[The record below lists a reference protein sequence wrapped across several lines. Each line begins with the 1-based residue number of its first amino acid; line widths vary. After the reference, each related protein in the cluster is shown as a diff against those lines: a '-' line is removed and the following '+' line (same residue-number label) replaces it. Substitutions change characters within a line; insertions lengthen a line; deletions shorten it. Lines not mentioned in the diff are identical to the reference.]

1 VTDLIQTYGD
11 IAERMLHFVETRTT
25 DQASDIMRVPVANYL
40 SQERFDREIARIF
53 KRLPLMLALT
63 IELPEPGDYKAMDV
77 MGLPV
82 LITRG
87 KDGKARAFL
96 NVCKHRAMHLA
107 AEGKG
112 KCKAFACPYH
122 GWTYSNEGQ
131 LMGIAEASTFGDVER
146 STLNLTQLPC
156 DEAAG
161 LIFVIL
167 TPKDEG
173 GRPIDAAEWMG
184 GMYEDF
190 AALKLETWYFHKS
203 RKMKG
208 ANWKVAYD
216 GYLEGYHFQAAH
228 TDTVATRSPSNRAS
242 YEGFGPHI
250 RLGFPQNAIT
260 RLHDLP
266 REEWGLQ
273 ENNGYDFIRM
283 LFPNMSFF
291 LAPEM
296 GQLAQLFPGPQANR
310 NTTVMNYIFPTKP
323 DTAEGLAELD
333 KMCDFFFDVVEEE
346 DYFLGLKVQN
356 GLESGAMTHQV
367 FGRNEPGNQFFHKW
381 VDYYLDESGQ
391 TPVPVM
397 KA

>member
-1 VTDLIQTYGD
+1 MTGLYDKYANA
-11 IAERMLHFVETRTT
+11 AERMLHFVETRTT
-25 DQASDIMRVPVANYL
+25 DQASDIMRVPVADYL
-40 SQERFDREIARIF
+40 DEGRFNREIERIF

-63 IELPEPGDYKAMDV
+63 IELPKPNDYKAMDV
-77 MGLPV
+77 MGKPV

-112 KCKAFACPYH
+112 NCARFACQYH
-122 GWTYSNEGQ
+122 GWTYANDGK
-131 LMGIAEASTFGDVER
+131 LIGIAEATTFGDPDR
-146 STLNLTQLPC
+146 STLHLTELPC

-167 TPKDEG
+167 TPG
-173 GRPIDAAEWMG
+173 LPINAVEWMG

-203 RKMKG
+203 KAMKG

-228 TDTVATRSPSNRAS
+228 TNTVATRTPSNRAT

-250 RLGFPQNAIT
+250 RLGFPQNSIT
-260 RLHDLP
+260 RLKDLP
-266 REEWGLQ
+266 REQWGRQ

-283 LFPNMSFF
+283 LFPNFSFF

-296 GQLAQLFPGPQANR
+296 CQFAQLLPGPTPDR
-310 NTTVMNYIFPTKP
+310 NTTILNYIFPTRPETEDGMK
-323 DTAEGLAELD
+323 ALD
-333 KMCDFFFDVVEEE
+333 EMCDFFYNVVLEE

-381 VDYYLDESGQ
+381 LEYFLDETGE
-391 TPVPVM
+391 TPEPVM
-397 KA
+397 KG

>member
-1 VTDLIQTYGD
+1 MTDLYEKYGD
-11 IAERMLHFVETRTT
+11 AAERMLHFVETRTT
-25 DQASDIMRVPVANYL
+25 DQASDTMRVPVADYL
-40 SQERFDREIARIF
+40 DQDRFDREMERIF
-53 KRLPLMLALT
+53 RRLPLMLALT
-63 IELPEPGDYKAMDV
+63 IELPQANDYKAMDV

-82 LITRG
+82 LIARG

-96 NVCKHRAMHLA
+96 NVCKHRAMQLA
-107 AEGKG
+107 PEGKG
-112 KCKAFACPYH
+112 NCARFACPYH
-122 GWTYSNEGQ
+122 GWTYANDGK
-131 LMGIAEASTFGDVER
+131 LIGIAEAGTFGEVDR
-146 STLNLTQLPC
+146 STLHMTELPC

-167 TPKDEG
+167 TPG
-173 GRPIDAAEWMG
+173 LPIDAVQWMG

-203 RKMKG
+203 RTMEG

-228 TDTVATRSPSNRAS
+228 TNTVATRSPSNRAN

-250 RLGFPQNAIT
+250 RLGFPQNSIT

-266 REEWGLQ
+266 REAWGRQ
-273 ENNGYDFIRM
+273 ENHGYDFIRM

-310 NTTVMNYIFPTKP
+310 NTTVMNYIFPRRP
-323 DTAEGLAELD
+323 DTEEGLLELD
-333 KMCDFFFDVVEEE
+333 RMCDFFFDVVEEE
-346 DYFLGLKVQN
+346 DYGLGLKVQN
-356 GLESGAMTHQV
+356 GLESGAMTHQT

-381 VDYYLDESGQ
+381 IAYYLDETGQ
-391 TPVPVM
+391 TPMPVM
-397 KA
+397 KD

>member
-1 VTDLIQTYGD
+1 MTELYDKYANA
-11 IAERMLHFVETRTT
+11 AERMLHFVETKTT
-25 DQASDIMRVPVANYL
+25 DQAADILRVPVANYL
-40 SQERFDREIARIF
+40 DEDRYQREIERIF
-53 KRLPLMLALT
+53 NRLPLMLALT
-63 IELPEPGDYKAMDV
+63 IELPEPNDYKAMDV
-77 MGLPV
+77 MGRPV

-112 KCKAFACPYH
+112 NCARFACQYH
-122 GWTYSNEGQ
+122 GWTYANDGK
-131 LMGIAEASTFGDVER
+131 LIGIAEATTFGEADR
-146 STLNLTQLPC
+146 STLHLTELPC

-167 TPKDEG
+167 TPEL
-173 GRPIDAAEWMG
+173 PINAVEWMD

-190 AALKLETWYFHKS
+190 AALKLETWYYHKS
-203 RKMKG
+203 KPMKG

-228 TDTVATRSPSNRAS
+228 TNTVATRSPSNRAS

-250 RLGFPQNAIT
+250 RLGFPQNSIT
-260 RLHDLP
+260 RLKDLP
-266 REEWGLQ
+266 RTEWGRQ

-296 GQLAQLFPGPQANR
+296 GQLAQLFPGPNANQ
-310 NTTVMNYIFPTKP
+310 NTTVMNYIFPVKP
-323 DTAEGLAELD
+323 ATPEALETLD

-356 GLESGAMTHQV
+356 GLESGAMTHQT

-381 VDYYLDESGQ
+381 VAYYLDETGN
-391 TPVPVM
+391 TPAPIM
-397 KA
+397 KG

>member
-1 VTDLIQTYGD
+1 MTGIYEKYGD
-11 IAERMLHFVETRTT
+11 AAERMLHFVETRTT
-25 DQASDIMRVPVANYL
+25 DQASDIMRVPVADYL
-40 SQERFDREIARIF
+40 DEGRWSLEIERIF

-63 IELPEPGDYKAMDV
+63 IEMPKVNDYKAMDV

-87 KDGKARAFL
+87 KDGKARAFM
-96 NVCKHRAMHLA
+96 NVCKHRAMHMVK
-107 AEGKG
+107 EGKG
-112 KCKAFACPYH
+112 NCSRFACQYH
-122 GWTYSNEGQ
+122 GWTYANDGQ
-131 LMGIAEASTFGDVER
+131 LIGIAEASTFGDVDR
-146 STLNLTQLPC
+146 ATLNMTELPC

-167 TPKDEG
+167 TPG
-173 GRPIDAAEWMG
+173 LAINAVEWMD

-190 AALKLETWYFHKS
+190 AALKLETWYYHKS
-203 RKMKG
+203 KAMKG

-228 TDTVATRSPSNRAS
+228 TNTVATRSPSNRAT

-250 RLGFPQNAIT
+250 RLGFPQNSIVD
-260 RLHDLP
+260 LKNLP
-266 REEWGLQ
+266 REEWGKQ
-273 ENNGYDFIRM
+273 ENKGYDFIRM

-296 GQLAQLFPGPQANR
+296 GQLAQLFPGPKANQ
-310 NTTVMNYIFPTKP
+310 NTTVMNYIFPVKP
-323 DTAEGLAELD
+323 ETDEALAKLD
-333 KMCDFFFDVVEEE
+333 QMCDFFFDVVEEE

-356 GLESGAMTHQV
+356 GLESGAMTHQT

-381 VDYYLDESGQ
+381 VAYYLDETGK
-391 TPVPVM
+391 TPMPAM
-397 KA
+397 KE

>member
-1 VTDLIQTYGD
+1 MTELYDKYANA
-11 IAERMLHFVETRTT
+11 AERMLHFVETRTT
-25 DQASDIMRVPVANYL
+25 DQASDIMQVPVADYL
-40 SQERFDREIARIF
+40 DEGRFDLEIERIF

-63 IELPEPGDYKAMDV
+63 IEMPKPNDYKAMDV
-77 MGLPV
+77 MGKPV

-112 KCKAFACPYH
+112 NCARFACQYH
-122 GWTYSNEGQ
+122 GWTYANDGK
-131 LMGIAEASTFGDVER
+131 LIGIAEASTFGDPDR
-146 STLNLTQLPC
+146 STMHLTELPC

-167 TPKDEG
+167 TPDL
-173 GRPIDAAEWMG
+173 PINAVEWMD

-203 RKMKG
+203 KAMKG

-228 TDTVATRSPSNRAS
+228 TNTVATRSPSNRAS

-250 RLGFPQNAIT
+250 RLGFPQNSIT
-260 RLHDLP
+260 RLKDLP
-266 REEWGLQ
+266 REQWGHQ

-296 GQLAQLFPGPQANR
+296 GQLAQLFPGPDANQ
-310 NTTVMNYIFPTKP
+310 NTTVMNYIFPVTP
-323 DTAEGLAELD
+323 DTPEALEQLD

-356 GLESGAMTHQV
+356 GLESGAMTHQT

-381 VDYYLDESGQ
+381 VAYYLDETGQ

-397 KA
+397 KG

>member
-1 VTDLIQTYGD
+1 MTELYDKYANA
-11 IAERMLHFVETRTT
+11 AERMLHFVETRTT
-25 DQASDIMRVPVANYL
+25 DQASDIMRVPVADYL
-40 SQERFDREIARIF
+40 DEGRFNREIERIF
-53 KRLPLMLALT
+53 MRLPLMLALT
-63 IELPEPGDYKAMDV
+63 IELPKPNDYKAMDV
-77 MGLPV
+77 MGKPV

-112 KCKAFACPYH
+112 NCARFACQYH
-122 GWTYSNEGQ
+122 GWTYANDGK
-131 LMGIAEASTFGDVER
+131 LIGIAEATTFGDPDR
-146 STLNLTQLPC
+146 STLNLTELPC

-167 TPKDEG
+167 TPDL
-173 GRPIDAAEWMG
+173 PINAVEWMG

-203 RKMKG
+203 KAMKG

-228 TDTVATRSPSNRAS
+228 TNTVATRSPSNRAS

-250 RLGFPQNAIT
+250 RLGFPQNSIT
-260 RLHDLP
+260 RLKALP
-266 REEWGLQ
+266 REQWGHQ

-296 GQLAQLFPGPQANR
+296 GQLAQLFPGPDVNQ
-310 NTTVMNYIFPTKP
+310 NTTVMNYIFPVTP
-323 DTAEGLAELD
+323 DTTEALEQLD

-356 GLESGAMTHQV
+356 GLESGAMTHQT

-381 VDYYLDESGQ
+381 VAYYLDETGQ

-397 KA
+397 KG

>member
-1 VTDLIQTYGD
+1 MTELYAKYGD
-11 IAERMLHFVETRTT
+11 AAERMLHFVETRTT
-25 DQASDIMRVPVANYL
+25 DQASDIMRVPVKDYL
-40 SQERFDREIARIF
+40 DKDRWDAEIARVF

-63 IELPEPGDYKAMDV
+63 IELPNPGDYKAAKVMD
-77 MGLPV
+77 MPV

-96 NVCKHRAMHLA
+96 NVCKHRAMLLVG
-107 AEGKG
+107 EGKG
-112 KCKAFACPYH
+112 NCSRFACQYH
-122 GWTYSNEGQ
+122 GWTYANDGQ
-131 LMGIAEASTFGDVER
+131 LLGIAEAGTFGDVDRE
-146 STLNLTQLPC
+146 TLHLTELPC

-167 TPKDEG
+167 TPDM
-173 GRPIDAAEWMG
+173 PINAVEWLD

-190 AALKLETWYFHKS
+190 AALKLETWYYHKA
-203 RKMKG
+203 RAMQG

-228 TDTVATRSPSNRAS
+228 TNTVATRSPSNRAH

-250 RLGFPQNAIT
+250 RLGFPQNAIA
-260 RLHDLP
+260 RLKDLP
-266 REEWGLQ
+266 REEWGRQ

-296 GQLAQLFPGPQANR
+296 GQLAQLFPGPNPNQ
-310 NTTVMNYIFPTKP
+310 NTTIMNYIFPTKP
-323 DTAEGLAELD
+323 ETEEGLKRLD
-333 KMCDFFFDVVEEE
+333 EMCDFFFDVVEEE
-346 DYFLGLKVQN
+346 DYGLGLKVQA
-356 GLESGAMTHQV
+356 GLESGAMTHQT

-381 VDYYLDESGQ
+381 LAYYLDESGQ
-391 TPVPVM
+391 TPRPVM
-397 KA
+397 KD

>member
-1 VTDLIQTYGD
+1 MTGIYEKYGD
-11 IAERMLHFVETRTT
+11 AAERMLHFVETKTT
-25 DQASDIMRVPVANYL
+25 DQASDVLRVPVADYL
-40 SQERFDREIARIF
+40 DEGRWQKEIDRIF

-63 IELPEPGDYKAMDV
+63 IELPQVNDYKAMDV
-77 MGLPV
+77 MGMPV

-107 AEGKG
+107 PEGKG
-112 KCKAFACPYH
+112 NCARFACQYH
-122 GWTYSNEGQ
+122 GWTYANDGK
-131 LMGIAEASTFGDVER
+131 LIGIAEASTFGDVDR
-146 STLNLTQLPC
+146 STLHMTELPC

-167 TPKDEG
+167 TPG
-173 GRPIDAAEWMG
+173 LPIDAVEWMG

-190 AALKLETWYFHKS
+190 AALKLETWYYHKS
-203 RKMKG
+203 KPMKG

-228 TDTVATRSPSNRAS
+228 TNTVATRSPSNRAT

-250 RLGFPQNAIT
+250 RLGFPQNSIV
-260 RLHDLP
+260 RLKDLP
-266 REEWGLQ
+266 RDEWGKQ

-283 LFPNMSFF
+283 MFPNFSFF

-296 GQLAQLFPGPQANR
+296 GQLAQLFPGPKANQ
-310 NTTVMNYIFPTKP
+310 NTTVMNYIFPTRP
-323 DTAEGLAELD
+323 ETPEGLETLD

-356 GLESGAMTHQV
+356 GLESGAMTHQT

-381 VDYYLDESGQ
+381 VAYYLDETGQ
-391 TPVPVM
+391 TPKPVM
-397 KA
+397 KE

>member
-1 VTDLIQTYGD
+1 MTELYEKYANA
-11 IAERMLHFVETRTT
+11 AERMLHFVETKTT
-25 DQASDIMRVPVANYL
+25 DQAADILRVPVANYL
-40 SQERFDREIARIF
+40 DEGRYQREIERIF
-53 KRLPLMLALT
+53 NRLPLMLALT
-63 IELPEPGDYKAMDV
+63 IELPEPNDYKAMDV
-77 MGLPV
+77 MGRPV

-112 KCKAFACPYH
+112 NCARFACQYH
-122 GWTYSNEGQ
+122 GWTYANDGK
-131 LMGIAEASTFGDVER
+131 LIGIAEATTFGEADR
-146 STLNLTQLPC
+146 STLHLTELPC

-167 TPKDEG
+167 TPEL
-173 GRPIDAAEWMG
+173 PINAASWMG

-190 AALKLETWYFHKS
+190 AALKLETWYYHKS
-203 RKMKG
+203 KPMKG

-228 TDTVATRSPSNRAS
+228 TNTVATRSPSNRAS

-250 RLGFPQNAIT
+250 RLGFPQNSIT
-260 RLHDLP
+260 RLKDLP
-266 REEWGLQ
+266 REEWGRQ

-296 GQLAQLFPGPQANR
+296 GQLAQLFPGPNANQ
-310 NTTVMNYIFPTKP
+310 NTTVMNYIFPVKP
-323 DTAEGLAELD
+323 ATPEALETLD

-356 GLESGAMTHQV
+356 GLESGAMTHQT

-381 VDYYLDESGQ
+381 VAYYLDETGN
-391 TPVPVM
+391 TPAPVM
-397 KA
+397 KG

>member
-1 VTDLIQTYGD
+1 MTELYAKYGD

-25 DQASDIMRVPVANYL
+25 DQASDTLRVPVTDYL
-40 SQERFDREIARIF
+40 DKDRWDAEIARVF

-63 IELPEPGDYKAMDV
+63 IELPNPGDYKAAKVMD
-77 MGLPV
+77 MPV

-87 KDGKARAFL
+87 RDGKARAFL
-96 NVCKHRAMHLA
+96 NVCKHRAMLLVG
-107 AEGKG
+107 EGKG
-112 KCKAFACPYH
+112 NCSRFACQYH
-122 GWTYSNEGQ
+122 GWTYANDGQ
-131 LMGIAEASTFGDVER
+131 LLGIAEAGTFGDVDRE
-146 STLNLTQLPC
+146 TLHLTELPC

-167 TPKDEG
+167 TPDM
-173 GRPIDAAEWMG
+173 PINAVEWLD

-190 AALKLETWYFHKS
+190 AALKLETWYYHKA
-203 RKMKG
+203 RAMQG

-228 TDTVATRSPSNRAS
+228 TNTVATRSPSNRAH

-250 RLGFPQNAIT
+250 RLGFPQNAIA
-260 RLHDLP
+260 RLKDLP
-266 REEWGLQ
+266 REEWGRQ

-296 GQLAQLFPGPQANR
+296 GQLAQLFPGPNPNQ

-323 DTAEGLAELD
+323 ETEEGLKKLD
-333 KMCDFFFDVVEEE
+333 EMCDFFFDVVEEE
-346 DYFLGLKVQN
+346 DYGLGLKVQA
-356 GLESGAMTHQV
+356 GLESGAMTHQT
-367 FGRNEPGNQFFHKW
+367 FGRNDPGNQFFHKW
-381 VDYYLDESGQ
+381 LAYYLDESGQ
-391 TPVPVM
+391 TPKPVM
-397 KA
+397 KD